1 VKTIKVR
8 QLSAEAF
15 QAYGSFFDVVHPT
28 GHNLGTFY
36 HDHLMFPVVGGQ
48 AVGFSCLVSKK
59 TEKMVVA
66 GAEYH
71 NYSGEAILPLDGD
84 IVVHVAPPSKEPVPE
99 LTEAFLVPKG
109 TMVKLNVGVWHKG
122 PFSVENA
129 ETHILIALAER
140 TYMTDC
146 VVADYAETDQIEV
159 VL

>member
-1 VKTIKVR
+1 MRTIKVK

-15 QAYGSFFDVVHPT
+15 QAYGSFFDMEHPT

-36 HDHLMFPVVGGQ
+36 HDHVLFPVTGGQ
-48 AVGFSCLVSKK
+48 VVGFSSLVSKK
-59 TEKMVVA
+59 TEKMVISSV
-66 GAEYH
+66 EYH
-71 NYSGEAILPLDGD
+71 NYSSEAILPLDGD
-84 IVVHVAPPSKEPVPE
+84 IIVHVAPPSKKPVPE

-109 TMVKLNVGVWHKG
+109 TLVKLNIGVWHKS
-122 PFSVENA
+122 PFAVEHA

-146 VVADYAETDQIEV
+146 VVVDYIEADQMEV